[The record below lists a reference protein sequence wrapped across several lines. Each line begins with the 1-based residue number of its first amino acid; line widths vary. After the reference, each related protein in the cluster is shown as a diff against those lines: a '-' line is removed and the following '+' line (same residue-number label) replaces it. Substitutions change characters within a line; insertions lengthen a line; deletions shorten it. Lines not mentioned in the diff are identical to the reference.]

1 MPGRKVTPE
10 VLEEMGRLRRG
21 GMSYGEIAGRL
32 GLSPMTVYYHLQK
45 KRKRTRMTSEL
56 LKEMADMRKRGHFI
70 LHLMS
75 PPCPDLQT
83 VKGKGSLNQ

>member
-1 MPGRKVTPE
+1 MPRRKVTPE
-10 VLEEMGRLRRG
+10 VLEEMGRLRREG
-21 GMSYGEIAGRL
+21 LTYGEIAGRL
-32 GLSPMTVYYHLQK
+32 GLAPMTVYNNLRK
-45 KRKRTRMTSEL
+45 KRRRTRVTWEL